1 MSSTALYYDR
11 ETDATLSVAVEYQA
25 EDGTKFLVSIAV
37 DKRCAEYITDYS
49 WFNEATEPTRLG
61 DKTVMVSVFGSVVA
75 MRYETDERYVG
86 FRFDATEKEV
96 ALRIAD
102 EIING

>member
-1 MSSTALYYDR
+1 
-11 ETDATLSVAVEYQA
+11 
-25 EDGTKFLVSIAV
+25 
-37 DKRCAEYITDYS
+37 
-49 WFNEATEPTRLG
+49 
-61 DKTVMVSVFGSVVA
+61 